1 LIVNR
6 LLNDDFKEQV
16 RSRTDLLSLVG
27 ESVALRPQRGGRD
40 YVGLCPFHEDHNPSM
55 HVYTDRQ
62 SFRCWVCDAGG
73 DCFSFVML
81 RDRVEFREA
90 LELLANRAGLEMPKQ
105 LRPGPTGPT
114 VDAKQK
120 MYQVVAWAEQ
130 QFHEFLLESPTALRA
145 RKYLRD
151 RGISDESMVRFRLG
165 YHPDEWEWLIG
176 RARGKYTIADLA
188 GVKLVKERE
197 GRGGWYDCFVDR
209 VLFPI
214 RDAQRRPVAF
224 GGRVLPDSRYADG
237 PKYLNTDEYP
247 LFLKSKL
254 VYGLDEAR
262 ETISK
267 SDTVVVTEGYTD
279 CIMAHQFGLK
289 NVVGTLGTA
298 LNDNHVSL
306 LKRFARRVILLFDG
320 DVAGQKATERA
331 LVKFLSQEIDLR
343 TLTLPGGQD
352 PADFLMAQG
361 AEALR
366 ALLTQSVEA
375 WEYKYRL
382 VVERYGVDSIDSRHR
397 ILQEMLEILLE
408 VPAAEGA
415 GLAAKWREREQI
427 ILGRLAQ
434 RLKVGEAFIRD
445 RLRDL
450 RTARQQRGETSRPVE
465 LPGGNRPGGTTAPAA
480 TAAPMIP
487 PLPKLPTRDEQAEL
501 DLLLALFAH
510 PEQAELAAREV
521 SPAEFQHVG
530 LRRLYELCLMTLAR
544 GQSPSFERLTLQI
557 EDLALSR
564 LAVEVDERARQA
576 SPSPDLLRHL
586 LEYYRRKRE
595 LEMHSTEPVHELA
608 EEPIAAVPGPATPEA
623 LDEMAKQRLR
633 RAMKLHAS
641 RARRPSGMAQPG
653 ETNDAHV

>member
-1 LIVNR
+1 MVNR
-6 LLNDDFKEQV
+6 PLNDDFKEQV
-16 RSRTDLLSLVG
+16 RSRTDLLALVG

-40 YVGLCPFHEDHNPSM
+40 YVGLCPFHDDHNPSM

-90 LELLANRAGLEMPKQ
+90 LELLANRAGLEIPKQ
-105 LRPGPTGPT
+105 YKAGPTGPT

-165 YHPDEWEWLIG
+165 YHPDEWEWLIA

-343 TLTLPGGQD
+343 TLTLPGEQD
-352 PADFLMAQG
+352 PADYLMAQG
-361 AEALR
+361 ADALR
-366 ALLTQSVEA
+366 TLLTQSVEA

-382 VVERYGVDSIDSRHR
+382 VVERYGLDSIDSRHR

-450 RTARQQRGETSRPVE
+450 RQAKSLRGESGRSLEGPAA
-465 LPGGNRPGGTTAPAA
+465 NRPSVVSSPAA
-480 TAAPMIP
+480 STSPSIP
-487 PLPKLPTRDEQAEL
+487 PLPKFPSRDEQAEL
-501 DLLLALFAH
+501 DLLLAVFAH
-510 PEQAELAAREV
+510 PEQANLAARAV

-530 LRRLYELCLMTLAR
+530 LRRLYELCLLTLAR
-544 GQSPSFERLTLQI
+544 GESPSFERVSLQI

-576 SPSPDLLRHL
+576 APRPELLGHL
-586 LEYYRRKRE
+586 LDYYRRKRE

-608 EEPIAAVPGPATPEA
+608 EEPIGTVPGPATPET
-623 LDEMAKQRLR
+623 LDEMAKERLR
-633 RAMKLHAS
+633 RAMRLHAS
-641 RARRPSGMAQPG
+641 RARRPSGMAHPG
-653 ETNDAHV
+653 ETTDAYV

>member
-1 LIVNR
+1 VNR

-16 RSRTDLLSLVG
+16 RNRTDLLALVG

-40 YVGLCPFHEDHNPSM
+40 YVGLCPFHDDHNPSM

-90 LELLANRAGLEMPKQ
+90 LELLANRAGLELPRQYKA
-105 LRPGPTGPT
+105 GTAGPT
-114 VDAKQK
+114 VDARQK

-130 QFHEFLLESPTALRA
+130 QFHEFLLESPQALRA
-145 RKYLRD
+145 RRYLRD
-151 RGISDESMVRFRLG
+151 RGISDQSMVQFRLG
-165 YHPDEWEWLIG
+165 YHPDEWEWLIAQ
-176 RARGKYTIADLA
+176 ARGKYTIADLA
-188 GVKLVKERE
+188 SVKLVKERE

-224 GGRVLPDSRYADG
+224 GGRVLPDSRYSEGA
-237 PKYLNTDEYP
+237 KYLNTDEYT
-247 LFLKSKL
+247 LFIKSKL

-279 CIMAHQFGLK
+279 CIMAHQYGLK

-306 LKRFARRVILLFDG
+306 LKRFARRVILMFDG

-343 TLTLPGGQD
+343 TLMLPGGQD
-352 PADFLMAQG
+352 PADFLIAQG
-361 AEALR
+361 ADALR
-366 ALLTQSVEA
+366 GLLQQSVEA

-382 VVERYGVDSIDSRHR
+382 VVERYGLDSIDSRHR

-427 ILGRLAQ
+427 IVGRLAQ

-445 RLRDL
+445 RLRDM
-450 RTARQQRGETSRPVE
+450 RSARQQRGTGVGGGGFRPAELAGSETGSQ
-465 LPGGNRPGGTTAPAA
+465 PAKPA
-480 TAAPMIP
+480 VP
-487 PLPKLPTRDEQAEL
+487 PLPSHPSRDDQAEL
-501 DLLLALFAH
+501 DLLMAVLTH
-510 PEQAELAAREV
+510 PQQIEAAAREV
-521 SPAEFQHVG
+521 TPAEFQHAG
-530 LRRLYELCLMTLAR
+530 LRRLYELCLMTHAR
-544 GQSPSFERLTLQI
+544 GELPSFEKISLQI
-557 EDLALSR
+557 EDLGLSR
-564 LAVEVDERARQA
+564 LAVEVDERARRA
-576 SPSPDLLRHL
+576 APRPDLLQHL
-586 LEYYRRKRE
+586 IDYYRRRRE

-608 EEPIAAVPGPATPEA
+608 EEPIAPVPGPATSET
-623 LDEMAKQRLR
+623 LDEMAKERLR
-633 RAMKLHAS
+633 RAMKQYAT
-641 RARRPSGMAQPG
+641 RARRPSGMAHPG
-653 ETNDAHV
+653 ETTDAPV

>member
-1 LIVNR
+1 MNR

-105 LRPGPTGPT
+105 LRPGPAGPT

-130 QFHEFLLESPTALRA
+130 QVHEFLLESPTALRA

-165 YHPDEWEWLIG
+165 FHPDEWEWLIG
-176 RARGKYTIADLA
+176 RARGKYTIAELA

-224 GGRVLPDSRYADG
+224 GGRVMPDSRYADG

-352 PADFLMAQG
+352 PADYLMGEG
-361 AEALR
+361 AESLR
-366 ALLTQSVEA
+366 GLLTQSVEA

-450 RTARQQRGETSRPVE
+450 RQARQQRGEIPRPVE
-465 LPGGNRPGGTTAPAA
+465 FATGNRPGGTSAPA
-480 TAAPMIP
+480 TTPVLTIP
-487 PLPKLPTRDEQAEL
+487 PLPKFPTRDEQAEL

-530 LRRLYELCLMTLAR
+530 LRRVYELCLLTLAR
-544 GQSPSFERLTLQI
+544 GQSPSFERVALQSA
-557 EDLALSR
+557 DRGLSR
-564 LAVEVDERARQA
+564 LAVEVDERARQ
-576 SPSPDLLRHL
+576 
-586 LEYYRRKRE
+586 
-595 LEMHSTEPVHELA
+595 
-608 EEPIAAVPGPATPEA
+608 
-623 LDEMAKQRLR
+623 
-633 RAMKLHAS
+633 
-641 RARRPSGMAQPG
+641 
-653 ETNDAHV
+653 